1 MDIAALTFAFS
12 AGMLASVNP
21 CGFAMLPTFIT
32 YYLSGSPDSPDV
44 ELSDRLLRAFGFG
57 WLMTSGF
64 LLVFVTV
71 GLVLS
76 AGGHVFIQLSP
87 IIGLVVGIALIALG
101 GGSLLGKTLILPVP
115 IFDRDFKVHGGYGMF
130 LYGIAYAALSLNC
143 TLPIFLSVFAGSL
156 VANSWWDGSLL
167 FWAYSL
173 GMGTVITTLALA
185 TALFQ
190 NTIIHYLRR
199 LMPHIKTLS
208 AAALILSGSY
218 LIYYQLVRSPFFNW

>member
-1 MDIAALTFAFS
+1 MNTAALTFAFS

-21 CGFAMLPTFIT
+21 CGFAMLPAFIT
-32 YYLSGSPDSPDV
+32 YYLSGSSDASDV

-57 WLMTSGF
+57 WLMTGGF

-76 AGGHVFIQLSP
+76 AGGHVLIQLSP
-87 IIGLVVGIALIALG
+87 IIGLVVGTALIVLG
-101 GGSLLGKTLILPVP
+101 IGSLLGKTLILPIP
-115 IFDRDFKVHGGYGMF
+115 IFEGDFKAHGAYGMI

-156 VANSWWDGSLL
+156 AVDRWWDGGLL
-167 FWAYSL
+167 FLSYSL

-190 NTIIHYLRR
+190 NTVIHYVRR
-199 LMPHIKTLS
+199 LMPHVKTLS
-208 AAALILSGSY
+208 AAALILAGSY
-218 LIYYQLVRSPFFNW
+218 LIYYQLVRSAFFNG